1 MDFCLLRDWITCIRV
16 GGLGEGKIK
25 MDEFNKEFCLV
36 AMACRIADSVPR
48 ITPEVKVVGPI

>member
-1 MDFCLLRDWITCIRV
+1 MRDWITCIRV